1 MEALERNGVPHL
13 YVALEGEGHG
23 FRRRESAIR
32 MLSTVLSFFGQVF
45 GFEPADRVERVQI
58 KGL

>member
-1 MEALERNGVPHL
+1 
-13 YVALEGEGHG
+13 
-23 FRRRESAIR
+23 